1 MDRNVESCA
10 ASSAA
15 AVRLRGA
22 LVIWTRRVVAVVS
35 SLGAVAA
42 TLALLNLDSTSSTRL
57 TSAQRATPTTSTT
70 AKPVPDIALVGASTT
85 TIAPLPVDIAAR
97 ARPRQA
103 SASSQKSP
111 VVDVAGV
118 SSERAAG
125 GAGNS
130 GHGPDAD
137 AGPDAG
143 RGAGVDLPRDI
154 TLAGPTHQIAHVASL
169 GCRILLHSSPP
180 GRMTRQVTRSDG
192 PGGVVSMQITVLSK
206 RAAASNLLHDCSFAD
221 LDGDARLDANETV
234 VSYRNEGAVFA
245 AAERGSRFTFQVT
258 LDAAPTSRICGR
270 SMRVAR
276 TGRFYLERSKL
287 VCMENPPPVVPES
300 ASAVLLPLSGAAVV
314 GVAIGSAAWRKRR
327 KRGRG
332 GDVGPTR

>member
-1 MDRNVESCA
+1 M
-10 ASSAA
+10 
-15 AVRLRGA
+15 
-22 LVIWTRRVVAVVS
+22 IWTRRVVAVVS

-70 AKPVPDIALVGASTT
+70 AKSVPDIASIGASTT
-85 TIAPLPVDIAAR
+85 TIAPMPVDIAAR
-97 ARPRQA
+97 SRPGRA

-118 SSERAAG
+118 TSGRAAG
-125 GAGNS
+125 GAGNP

-137 AGPDAG
+137 ADAGPDADAG

-154 TLAGPTHQIAHVASL
+154 TLAGPTHQIAHVAGL

-180 GRMTRQVTRSDG
+180 GKMTRQVTRSDG

-206 RAAASNLLHDCSFAD
+206 RAPASDLVHDCSFAD
-221 LDGDARLDANETV
+221 LDGDARLDGDETV

-245 AAERGSRFTFQVT
+245 AAEGGSRFTFQVT

-287 VCMENPPPVVPES
+287 VCTVNPPPVVPES
-300 ASAVLLPLSGAAVV
+300 ASAVLLPVSGAVVVAVAV
-314 GVAIGSAAWRKRR
+314 GSAAWRKRR
-327 KRGRG
+327 KLGRG